1 MLLFYKKIKLK
12 MMNNMNINP
21 MTFNAMLNM
30 MNILYPNMGY
40 NINNFNMYNNQFLIY
55 NDELDAYE
63 SFSYSDI

>member
-30 MNILYPNMGY
+30 MNIFYTQ
-40 NINNFNMYNNQFLIY
+40 IW
-55 NDELDAYE
+55 
-63 SFSYSDI
+63 DII